1 LLSPTSLEES
11 LMRVRPATALLTA
24 LALGAGATLAT
35 APAATAATGHR
46 SLAAVLTSD
55 GNKFDHSAR
64 DFDIAT
70 QAVLAVLEAKP
81 GSPVG
86 VLTKG
91 RQRVTAFVPTDRA
104 FKALVFD
111 LTGTWFHKE
120 RKAFAAA
127 ATLGIDTVETVLLY
141 HVVAGRTLTA
151 GKVLAADGA
160 TVTTAQGGSVTVDVL
175 DPTRGVVRLQDA
187 DPDDVDPTTV
197 PRLLNLNKGNKQVA
211 HGIDYVLRPV
221 DL

>member
-1 LLSPTSLEES
+1 
-11 LMRVRPATALLTA
+11 MRVRPATALLTA
-24 LALGAGATLAT
+24 LALGAGASLVA
-35 APAATAATGHR
+35 APPASAAAGNR

-55 GNKFDHSAR
+55 GNTFDKRAG

-81 GSPVG
+81 SSAVG

-111 LTGTWFHKE
+111 LTGTWFYKE

-127 ATLGIDTVETVLLY
+127 ATLGIDTIETVLLY
-141 HVVAGRTLTA
+141 HVVAGKTLTA
-151 GKVLAADGA
+151 AKVLAADG
-160 TVTTAQGGSVTVDVL
+160 THVTTAQGGNVEVDVL

-187 DPDDVDPTTV
+187 DPDDVDPATV

-211 HGIDYVLRPV
+211 HGINYVLRPV

>member
-1 LLSPTSLEES
+1 
-11 LMRVRPATALLTA
+11 MRLRNAVAVVST
-24 LALGAGATLAT
+24 LALGAGAVLAT
-35 APAATAATGHR
+35 APAASAAQGNR
-46 SLAAVLTSD
+46 SLAKVLTSD
-55 GNKFDHSAR
+55 GNRFDKKAG

-70 QAVLAVLEAKP
+70 EAVLAVVKAKP
-81 GSPVG
+81 GSPVA
-86 VLTKG
+86 VLADGKT
-91 RQRVTAFVPTDRA
+91 RVTAFVPTDRA

-111 LTGTWFHKE
+111 LTGTWFYKE

-127 ATLGIDTVETVLLY
+127 ASLGIDTIETVLLY
-141 HVVAGRTLTA
+141 HVVAGKTLTA
-151 GKVLAADGA
+151 AKVLEADGA
-160 TVTTAQGGSVTVDVL
+160 SVATAQGGSVTIDVL

-187 DPDDVDPTTV
+187 DPDDVDPATI

>member
-1 LLSPTSLEES
+1 
-11 LMRVRPATALLTA
+11 MRLRNTVALVST
-24 LALGAGATLAT
+24 LALGAGAVLAT
-35 APAATAATGHR
+35 APAATAAQGNR
-46 SLAAVLTSD
+46 SLAKVLTSD
-55 GNKFDHSAR
+55 GNRFDKKAG

-70 QAVLAVLEAKP
+70 EAVLAVLDAKP
-81 GSPVG
+81 GSPVA

-91 RQRVTAFVPTDRA
+91 KTRVTAFVPTDRA

-111 LTGTWFHKE
+111 LTGTWYYKE
-120 RKAFAAA
+120 RKAFNAAA
-127 ATLGIDTVETVLLY
+127 SLGIDTVETVLLY
-141 HVVAGRTLTA
+141 HVVAGKTLTA
-151 GKVLAADGA
+151 AKVLDADGA
-160 TVTTAQGGSVTVDVL
+160 SVATAQGGSVTVDVL

-187 DPDDVDPTTV
+187 DPDDVDPTTI

>member
-1 LLSPTSLEES
+1 
-11 LMRVRPATALLTA
+11 MRLRNAVAVVST
-24 LALGAGATLAT
+24 LALGAGAVLAT
-35 APAATAATGHR
+35 APAASAAQGNR
-46 SLAAVLTSD
+46 SLAKVLTSD
-55 GNKFDHSAR
+55 GNRFDKKAG

-70 QAVLAVLEAKP
+70 EAVLAVVKAKP
-81 GSPVG
+81 GSPVA
-86 VLTKG
+86 VLADGKT
-91 RQRVTAFVPTDRA
+91 RVTAFVPTDRA

-111 LTGTWFHKE
+111 LTGTWFYKE

-127 ATLGIDTVETVLLY
+127 ASLGIDTIETVLLY
-141 HVVAGRTLTA
+141 HVVAGKTLTA
-151 GKVLAADGA
+151 AKVLEADGA
-160 TVTTAQGGSVTVDVL
+160 SVATAQGGSVTIDVL

-187 DPDDVDPTTV
+187 DPDDVDPTTI

>member
-1 LLSPTSLEES
+1 
-11 LMRVRPATALLTA
+11 MRVRPATALLTA
-24 LALGAGATLAT
+24 LGLAAGAALVA
-35 APAATAATGHR
+35 APPATAATGNR

-55 GNKFDHSAR
+55 GNKFDHKSG

-70 QAVLAVLEAKP
+70 QAVLAVLKAKP
-81 GSPVG
+81 TSPVG

-91 RQRVTAFVPTDRA
+91 KQRVTAFLPTDRA

-111 LTGTWFHKE
+111 LTGTWFPKE
-120 RKAFAAA
+120 RKAFAAV
-127 ATLGIDTVETVLLY
+127 ATLGVDTIETVLLY
-141 HVVAGRTLTA
+141 HVVVGKTLTA
-151 GKVLAADGA
+151 AKVLAADGA
-160 TVTTAQGGSVTVDVL
+160 AVATAQGGSVTVDVL

-187 DPDDVDPTTV
+187 DPDDVDPATI

>member
-1 LLSPTSLEES
+1 
-11 LMRVRPATALLTA
+11 MRVRPAVALLTT
-24 LALGAGATLAT
+24 LALGAGAALAT
-35 APAATAATGHR
+35 APAAGAATGNR
-46 SLAAVLTSD
+46 SLATVLTSD
-55 GNKFDHSAR
+55 GNKFDHKGG

-70 QAVLAVLEAKP
+70 QAVLAVLKAKP
-81 GSPVG
+81 SSAVG

-111 LTGTWFHKE
+111 LTGTWYGKE
-120 RKAFAAA
+120 RRAFVTAAS
-127 ATLGIDTVETVLLY
+127 LGIDTIETVLLY
-141 HVVAGRTLTA
+141 HVVVGQTLTA

-160 TVTTAQGGSVTVDVL
+160 AVTTAQGGAVTVDVL

-187 DPDDVDPTTV
+187 DPDDVDPATI

>member
-1 LLSPTSLEES
+1 
-11 LMRVRPATALLTA
+11 MRLRNAVAVVST
-24 LALGAGATLAT
+24 LALGAGAVLAT
-35 APAATAATGHR
+35 APAASAAQGNR
-46 SLAAVLTSD
+46 SLAKVLTAD
-55 GNKFDHSAR
+55 GNRFDKKAG

-70 QAVLAVLEAKP
+70 EAVLAVVKAKP
-81 GSPVG
+81 GSPVA
-86 VLTKG
+86 VLADGKT
-91 RQRVTAFVPTDRA
+91 RVTAFVPTDRA

-111 LTGTWFHKE
+111 LTGTWFYKE

-127 ATLGIDTVETVLLY
+127 ASLGIDTVETVLLY
-141 HVVAGRTLTA
+141 HVVAGKTLTA
-151 GKVLAADGA
+151 AKVLDADGA
-160 TVTTAQGGSVTVDVL
+160 SVPTAQGGSVTLDVL

-187 DPDDVDPTTV
+187 DPDDVDPTTI

>member
-1 LLSPTSLEES
+1 
-11 LMRVRPATALLTA
+11 MRVRPATALLTA
-24 LALGAGATLAT
+24 LGLAAGAALVA
-35 APAATAATGHR
+35 APPATAATGNR

-55 GNKFDHSAR
+55 GNKFDHKSG

-70 QAVLAVLEAKP
+70 QAVLAVVKAKP
-81 GSPVG
+81 TSPVG

-111 LTGTWFHKE
+111 LTGTWYGKE

-127 ATLGIDTVETVLLY
+127 ASLGIDTVETVLLY
-141 HVVAGRTLTA
+141 HVVVGKTLTA
-151 GKVLAADGA
+151 AKVLAADGA
-160 TVTTAQGGSVTVDVL
+160 SVATAQGGSVTVDVL

-187 DPDDVDPTTV
+187 DPDDVDPATI